1 MLNLL
6 QSNMKRDII
15 CCITNDKKFAKEEEM
30 SNQCDKPK
38 CTGSELVQK
47 MKNEKGITFKYVSEE
62 SAANYLDNVN
72 NYLRTAAYR
81 KNYQKQVE
89 GQGDSQKYI
98 SLDFA
103 YLQEL
108 STIDMHLRHI
118 ITKMCIDIE
127 HAMKVQLGKSIAND
141 RDEDG
146 YEIVKEFL
154 SNNNSIVR
162 NLESK
167 IKSPFTGELIQKYFV
182 IEKRYIEE
190 TGREINKIV
199 EIDCP
204 VWVLNEL
211 LSFGE
216 FTRFYQFC
224 GEKLNLSVFPENVI
238 SLIRGLRNGCAHN
251 NCIIADLNPNKSYAP
266 KYIKKE
272 VAKID
277 TISKDQRRKKLTSR
291 PLLEFTCMVYV
302 YSQIVSE
309 KVKYH
314 RVREL
319 IQLFDER
326 IKRKKGFFEKNELIL
341 SSYDYSRKIIEY
353 FLK

>member
-1 MLNLL
+1 MFTY
-6 QSNMKRDII
+6 I
-15 CCITNDKKFAKEEEM
+15 FAKEEEM
-30 SNQCDKPK
+30 SNQFDKPK
-38 CTGSELVQK
+38 YTSSELVQK
-47 MKNEKGITFKYVSEE
+47 MKNEKGITFKYVSED
-62 SAANYLDNVN
+62 SAAYYLDNVN

-81 KNYQKQVE
+81 KNYQKQIE
-89 GQGDSQKYI
+89 GQGDSNRYI

-127 HAMKVQLGKSIAND
+127 HAMKVQLGKLISD
-141 RDEDG
+141 DEKEDG
-146 YEIVKEFL
+146 YKIVKEFL
-154 SNNNSIVR
+154 NNNDSIVK

-182 IEKRYIEE
+182 IEKRYIKEQE
-190 TGREINKIV
+190 REINKIV

-216 FTRFYQFC
+216 FTKFYQFC
-224 GEKLNLSVFPENVI
+224 GKKLELSVFPENVI

-251 NCIIADLNPNKSYAP
+251 NCIIADLNPDKSYAP
-266 KYIKKE
+266 RYIKEE
-272 VAKID
+272 VAKIK

-291 PLLEFTCMVYV
+291 PLLEFTCMIYV
-302 YSQIVSE
+302 YSEIVSE

-314 RVREL
+314 RVKEL
-319 IQLFDER
+319 KQLFDER
-326 IKRKKGFFEKNELIL
+326 IKMKKGFFVKNELLL
-341 SSYDYSRKIIEY
+341 SSYDYARKIIDY